1 MSKIALTGNALGS
14 GTLTLA
20 APNTN
25 TDRTLTLPDEAGTV
39 LTTAGVPASAMPA
52 GSVIQVVQGIKTDT
66 ASYADGDWRD
76 TLLSVS
82 ITPSLSSSKIFVMY
96 SGQFSSVSSAYNIY
110 TRITRNGTAIG
121 IADLAGSRPQ
131 ATSASTRIN
140 DGNSYQSSYGFFLD
154 APASTSSLTYK
165 LEVWGQTGGGTF
177 YINRTGAGD
186 SNNNDSCPRTAS
198 TITVMEIAG

>member
-1 MSKIALTGNALGS
+1 MSKVTIQGDANGTGIFTIAS
-14 GTLTLA
+14 
-20 APNTN
+20 PNSN

-39 LTTAGVPASAMPA
+39 DTLQRAGNVL
-52 GSVIQVVQGIKTDT
+52 QVVQGIKTDT

-96 SGQFSSVSSAYNIY
+96 SGQFSSVSSSYNIY

-165 LEVWGQTGGGTF
+165 LEVWCQTGGGTF
-177 YINRTGAGD
+177 YINRTAAGD